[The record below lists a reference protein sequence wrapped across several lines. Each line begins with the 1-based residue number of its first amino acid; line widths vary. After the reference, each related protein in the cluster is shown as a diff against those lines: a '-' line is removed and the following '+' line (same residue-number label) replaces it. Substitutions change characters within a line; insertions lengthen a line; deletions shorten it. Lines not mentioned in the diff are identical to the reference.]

1 MWNRGGRSSALD
13 RAQALLSARRSAR
26 GDAAESTQRPTDT
39 ARTHAGAVGG
49 SMKTR
54 SGPQK
59 GHPVFSDL
67 SDLSSVSPAPE
78 NGDDTVLSVK
88 SLGREG
94 GSTEGLR
101 PQRAMGGGGGS
112 RFLKKAPPPATISS
126 HSPVSRCQKQQMH
139 EPRYVSSSQYGSKTA
154 AMSRLN
160 NREAAAAAAGS
171 PAGPDVGVRSMSR
184 AAGAALSLAGSETR
198 STRVV
203 SAVSLESDE
212 EDMRKLLGDSLDST
226 DGSVVKVGRPSSV
239 AHKMLGKGN
248 QRVHFTPPPVSP
260 SPPSN
265 TAPPRSPAS
274 PSCRSSPFRFTGQI
288 QAQFSPS
295 VLSPAPSSPRVSPS
309 PQRRLNSAGG
319 AGSPQRSLSSLS
331 GHSEVISL
339 EELFP
344 AGPGS
349 AHLHSEMS
357 SVSSEDFKINVMSLD
372 DLIPAAFGFTE
383 ETSTKEREAKHIVS
397 DQQPPRLREEEE
409 GDVLDY
415 QSDFE
420 SESRSETN
428 PSASQVSEHLQG
440 DGDEA
445 EVVSEDGEEASNSDV
460 SRGRTEDD
468 YSSSDSDTTSRI
480 SARSRTSKSVSTS
493 STSGTSG
500 SRSSVSHQGR
510 RVSARKVLKEA
521 AVQTQPDTMM
531 HTWSAGTAMFDPM
544 TYVNP
549 TPVAAYTLSAETV
562 EALSTSNPAAFVLNE
577 MLKQQLAMTRRFIE
591 SSRQLHSSLVR
602 SLEPPNYRYTT
613 LEDTRE
619 NIRKHRS
626 HKLTMEEALEEVQR
640 EMRESV

>member
-1 MWNRGGRSSALD
+1 
-13 RAQALLSARRSAR
+13 
-26 GDAAESTQRPTDT
+26 
-39 ARTHAGAVGG
+39 
-49 SMKTR
+49 
-54 SGPQK
+54 
-59 GHPVFSDL
+59 
-67 SDLSSVSPAPE
+67 
-78 NGDDTVLSVK
+78 
-88 SLGREG
+88 
-94 GSTEGLR
+94 
-101 PQRAMGGGGGS
+101 
-112 RFLKKAPPPATISS
+112 
-126 HSPVSRCQKQQMH
+126 
-139 EPRYVSSSQYGSKTA
+139 
-154 AMSRLN
+154 MSRLN

-357 SVSSEDFKINVMSLD
+357 SVSSEDGQQDFKINVMSLD

>member
-1 MWNRGGRSSALD
+1 
-13 RAQALLSARRSAR
+13 
-26 GDAAESTQRPTDT
+26 
-39 ARTHAGAVGG
+39 
-49 SMKTR
+49 MKTR

-357 SVSSEDFKINVMSLD
+357 SVSSE
-372 DLIPAAFGFTE
+372 
-383 ETSTKEREAKHIVS
+383 
-397 DQQPPRLREEEE
+397 
-409 GDVLDY
+409 
-415 QSDFE
+415 
-420 SESRSETN
+420 
-428 PSASQVSEHLQG
+428 
-440 DGDEA
+440 
-445 EVVSEDGEEASNSDV
+445 
-460 SRGRTEDD
+460 
-468 YSSSDSDTTSRI
+468 
-480 SARSRTSKSVSTS
+480 
-493 STSGTSG
+493 
-500 SRSSVSHQGR
+500 
-510 RVSARKVLKEA
+510 
-521 AVQTQPDTMM
+521 
-531 HTWSAGTAMFDPM
+531 
-544 TYVNP
+544 
-549 TPVAAYTLSAETV
+549 
-562 EALSTSNPAAFVLNE
+562 ALSTSNPAAFVLNE